1 MSLGEIM
8 ARLDDEAVAAE
19 MLLSLGDLALIAAIE
34 TARVPFDESLGEYV
48 SGAARRFARSASDE
62 DWLQLMTGIVRS
74 AQPAASCLST
84 MLRWSLAQD
93 SRAGGGEGCACGASA
108 GHPGAVH
115 GSP

>member
-48 SGAARRFARSASDE
+48 SGAARRFTRSASDE
-62 DWLQLMTGIVRS
+62 DWLQLMTGIERS
-74 AQPAASCLST
+74 AQPAPSCLST

-93 SRAGGGEGCACGASA
+93 SHGGGCNCG
-108 GHPGAVH
+108 G
-115 GSP
+115 